1 MYLSLQGAWE
11 DPGTIAIRRMRG
23 LGIGARKVRPLASVR
38 YCDDGLWSKIVWVIQ
53 LAVLQHFSFKHPL
66 KIIVADK

>member
-11 DPGTIAIRRMRG
+11 DPRDFVVRRLWCTG
-23 LGIGARKVRPLASVR
+23 VGARKVRPLASVR

-66 KIIVADK
+66 NIIVADK